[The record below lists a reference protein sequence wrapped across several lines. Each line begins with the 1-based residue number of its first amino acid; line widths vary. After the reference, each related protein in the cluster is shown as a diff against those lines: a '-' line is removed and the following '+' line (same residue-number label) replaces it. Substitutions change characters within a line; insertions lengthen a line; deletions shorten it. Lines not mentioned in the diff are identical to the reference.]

1 MNTGRLC
8 LTPARDAFPMAQPA
22 KCAIANLLVDVS
34 FCRCYVVSLLLY
46 VQMQRLASPVNIC
59 RKRPIGGVL
68 LPAGSL
74 FLPAGAKDR
83 NRRTTVIR
91 RNLIGA
97 RCLESKLERLTHC
110 RLRLGFAFGLPPLCR
125 TGHSHRFSW
134 ETRAPFLKT

>member
-74 FLPAGAKDR
+74 FP
-83 NRRTTVIR
+83 
-91 RNLIGA
+91 
-97 RCLESKLERLTHC
+97 LERLTHC
-110 RLRLGFAFGLPPLCR
+110 RLMLGFAFGLVCISVVDAVR
-125 TGHSHRFSW
+125 TPVDGHKLLGICTEIKVLFS
-134 ETRAPFLKT
+134 